1 MLSSLLVEVLRLLSM
16 ILVPKFQDKGD
27 QAKLLI
33 KSSNK
38 LNLRVESLLLTMTQ
52 LSLEIKS

>member
-16 ILVPKFQDKGD
+16 ILVPKFQDKEG